1 MDLCYAEYQTKVC
14 NCSTLVGWNIT
25 ESRCLDEEEKRK
37 CLLENTSNATLL
49 RIRTEKCL
57 SRCHSKCRQ
66 KKFDI
71 KFSKTQN
78 SLVETNIS
86 TIIELIEGSENISS
100 SAREVAS
107 KLRDEKTSLLE
118 KKQVVQNIAQLFF
131 YFPEKQQWK
140 EIEIIPQISF
150 ATFLSNISGL
160 LGMWLGI
167 SAMSVLDWME
177 KLVTFPSSCRKR
189 EDIES
194 KK

>member
-1 MDLCYAEYQTKVC
+1 M
-14 NCSTLVGWNIT
+14 
-25 ESRCLDEEEKRK
+25 DEEEKRK
-37 CLLENTSNATLL
+37 CLLEKTSNATLL

-57 SRCHSKCRQ
+57 SRCHPKCRQ

-78 SLVETNIS
+78 SLVETDIS
-86 TIIELIEGSENISS
+86 TIIELIERSENISS
-100 SAREVAS
+100 AAREVAS

-150 ATFLSNISGL
+150 ATFLSNIGGL

-177 KLVTFPSSCRKR
+177 KLVTIPSSCRKR